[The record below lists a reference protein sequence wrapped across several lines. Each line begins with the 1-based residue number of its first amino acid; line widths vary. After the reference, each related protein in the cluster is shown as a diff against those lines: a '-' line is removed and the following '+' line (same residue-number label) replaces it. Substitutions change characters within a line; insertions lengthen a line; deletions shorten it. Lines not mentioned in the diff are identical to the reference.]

1 MYRGVG
7 FLQRGLARA
16 NSVRSFDH
24 AGMATLVVAEH
35 DNKVPSAPHA
45 ITACYRQAPR
55 VRVQR
60 SFTWYRVCSMQSIK
74 SATLNTITAA
84 TKLGDDVH
92 LLVAGK
98 DCAAAAAEGSK
109 VLVGHPAS
117 IYTEVACSCHR
128 PCNVLTRRVCAACPA
143 QIAGVKKVLSLD
155 HASLAN
161 FLAENVVTAVKD
173 VQVCAANHSPTL
185 LRLRPVERPRL
196 VPVGAARRG

>member
-1 MYRGVG
+1 MYRRVG

-35 DNKVPSAPHA
+35 DNKVPTAPHA
-45 ITACYRQAPR
+45 ITACYRQAPC

-60 SFTWYRVCSMQSIK
+60 SFTWYGVCSMQSIK

-109 VLVGHPAS
+109 VLVGHTAS
-117 IYTEVACSCHR
+117 IYTEVACSCRR
-128 PCNVLTRRVCAACPA
+128 PFKVLTRRVCGACPA
-143 QIAGVKKVLSLD
+143 RADCWREEGP
-155 HASLAN
+155 LA
-161 FLAENVVTAVKD
+161 
-173 VQVCAANHSPTL
+173 
-185 LRLRPVERPRL
+185 RPRFAGQL
-196 VPVGAARRG
+196 FGRKRCHRGERRAGARDQPLSHAPSPR